1 MLKRIFQV
9 LVALLA
15 LLGLL
20 VVVLALNTWRQG
32 SRQIQVPPLAAIAVD
47 EQAAAQSLSAAIRTK
62 TVSSLDDA
70 ALNADQF
77 EALHAHLR
85 RATRSCMRHCS
96 ARWSVA

>member
-1 MLKRIFQV
+1 MLKRIFQG

-47 EQAAAQSLSAAIRTK
+47 EQAAAQSLSCQIHWWTRLEAIQPEGAK
-62 TVSSLDDA
+62 HPA
-70 ALNADQF
+70 
-77 EALHAHLR
+77 
-85 RATRSCMRHCS
+85 
-96 ARWSVA
+96 